1 MIFLRRVYS
10 SRKEY
15 LNRSLFSHFQS
26 VINFAAATESENS
39 YAFNVAVGKKP
50 TTASFYVD
58 DASDVREV
66 LVALSGDKSLRQ
78 RQASSTGLV
87 PIQDFF
93 A

>member
-1 MIFLRRVYS
+1 M
-10 SRKEY
+10 
-15 LNRSLFSHFQS
+15 
-26 VINFAAATESENS
+26 
-39 YAFNVAVGKKP
+39 AVGKKP

>member
-1 MIFLRRVYS
+1 VIFLRLVYS
-10 SRKEY
+10 SCKD
-15 LNRSLFSHFQS
+15 LNRSLFVLFQS